1 MRDVQTSDIE
11 PITPQIEVCTC
22 LHWPE
27 NLVKNEIFT
36 QSPSGADGPQRR
48 LFSSASVRACGPPLT
63 GSVRPTK
70 GAVVA

>member
-36 QSPSGADGPQRR
+36 QSRAGFGAGSRR
-48 LFSSASVRACGPPLT
+48 DYRTC
-63 GSVRPTK
+63 
-70 GAVVA
+70 AVPAIGVQPCTWG

>member
-36 QSPSGADGPQRR
+36 QS
-48 LFSSASVRACGPPLT
+48 RAML
-63 GSVRPTK
+63 
-70 GAVVA
+70 GAVLVSRAALLPSPMAPGP